1 MRNKIHVK
9 ITVAIILLFFLV
21 EFSNGQTINVKD
33 PEINSVYIHT
43 DRSVYKSGDMIM
55 FDAFLL
61 KSSSENY
68 KPGTDSL
75 LVALIDEEG
84 LEVASEI
91 VPVSGF
97 STEGSMEL
105 SKYLNEGNYVL
116 VAGTDNMKNLSPGRI
131 FSRILEI
138 RDPKRSFA
146 GVKIN
151 LDNSKYK
158 SGDNLKA
165 EILFTDKNNKPASLS
180 YSYTLNGSKG
190 DITEGKG
197 ESDKNGKAVLNM
209 SLPDFQT
216 KETLTLLISASVRG
230 ADINSGIIIPTEYN
244 SGIPVKLDAGKP
256 PVQKNLSIMLTTDK
270 KEYGKGEE
278 VTGYVTVTNNEDRP
292 LFASLSV
299 SASVF
304 TPMYYP
310 LVSDNIINCS
320 NLISKDNGLDD
331 TWCEILEHMST
342 NMFSSLRNKSVSNEM
357 LINQDLAEFFGKA
370 LLTISR
376 TPGHCFVI
384 ESGNNIKKIK
394 RSQVSK
400 TKAGQ
405 MGYSADRN
413 IYDIINRMR
422 PFQVVDNKIMF
433 SNVGNYSINFMGGA
447 LIVIDG
453 VKRGTDA
460 SILATIPI
468 TDIAKVNATTNP
480 SELQRYSALNSSGL
494 VEIVTKKGYAAANN
508 STSAKNAENNTLF
521 WKPDLNTD
529 TSGKTKFTYRNNDE
543 PQEVILTVEG
553 ITTDGLAGNRTI
565 HYSVK

>member
-9 ITVAIILLFFLV
+9 ITAAVILLFFLV

-43 DRSVYKSGDMIM
+43 DRSVYNSGDMIM

-116 VAGTDNMKNLSPGRI
+116 VAGTGNMKNISPGRI

-165 EILFTDKNNKPASLS
+165 EILFTDKNNNPASLS
-180 YSYTLNGSKG
+180 YSYTLNGSQG
-190 DITEGKG
+190 EITGGK
-197 ESDKNGKAVLNM
+197 DKSGKDGKAVLNI

-230 ADINSGIIIPTEYN
+230 ADINTGIIIPTEYN
-244 SGIPVKLDAGKP
+244 SGIPVKINAGKP
-256 PVQKNLSIMLTTDK
+256 PVPKNLSIMLTTDK
-270 KEYGKGEE
+270 KEYGKSEE
-278 VTGYVTVTNNEDRP
+278 VTGYVTVTNNEDKP
-292 LFASLSV
+292 LYASLSV
-299 SASVF
+299 SASAL

-310 LVSDNIINCS
+310 LVNDNIINCS
-320 NLISKDNGLDD
+320 NLPSQDNGLDD
-331 TWCEILEHMST
+331 VWGGILEHLST
-342 NMFSSLRNKSVSNEM
+342 STFPTMRNNSGSNEM
-357 LINQDLAEFFGKA
+357 LINEDLSEFFGNA

-376 TPGHCFVI
+376 TPGHSFVI
-384 ESGNNIKKIK
+384 ENSNNIKKIK
-394 RSQVSK
+394 RSQESK

-405 MGYSADRN
+405 TGYSADRN
-413 IYDIINRMR
+413 IYDIINRIR
-422 PFQVVDNKIMF
+422 PFQLVDNKIMF

-447 LIVIDG
+447 MIVIDG

-460 SILATIPI
+460 SILGNIPI

-480 SELQRYSALNSSGL
+480 SELQRYSALNSFGL
-494 VEIVTKKGYAAANN
+494 VEIITKKGYAAANK
-508 STSAKNAENNTLF
+508 TASAKNTGNNTLF
-521 WKPDLNTD
+521 WKSDLNTD
-529 TSGKTKFTYRNNDE
+529 TSGKAKFTFRNNDE

-565 HYSVK
+565 SYSIK